1 MSTIMCNTMLS
12 THVDPVGNHSTLLHR
27 WVYFVDQ
34 KEANNVPAEERNSRP
49 LSEQGPYALGHELDA
64 L

>member
-1 MSTIMCNTMLS
+1 MLS

-34 KEANNVPAEERNSRP
+34 KDANNVPAEERNSRP